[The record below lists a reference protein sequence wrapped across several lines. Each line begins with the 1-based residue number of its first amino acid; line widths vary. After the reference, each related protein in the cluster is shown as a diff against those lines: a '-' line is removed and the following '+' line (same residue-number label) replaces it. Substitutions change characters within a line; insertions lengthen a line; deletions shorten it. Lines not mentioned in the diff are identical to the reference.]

1 MRKEHVADGGLEGA
15 DVTYASVF
23 AIPFKYESVQITTV
37 DHIRSPLVPMA
48 AQLLETGISGASLV
62 SVLCRIL

>member
-37 DHIRSPLVPMA
+37 DHIRSPLSMA